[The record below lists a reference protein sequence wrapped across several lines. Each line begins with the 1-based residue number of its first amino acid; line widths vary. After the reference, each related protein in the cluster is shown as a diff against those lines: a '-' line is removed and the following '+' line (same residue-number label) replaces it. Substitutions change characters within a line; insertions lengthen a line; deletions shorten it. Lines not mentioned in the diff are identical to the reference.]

1 VSRKQV
7 IDSKP
12 VVAFQNI
19 LRISNDFEL
28 LCPERF
34 AVSDRICGSPLCGAG
49 GAGDSPAESQAI
61 GLRYGR
67 ANAT

>member
-19 LRISNDFEL
+19 LRISSDFEL

-49 GAGDSPAESQAI
+49 DSPAESQAI